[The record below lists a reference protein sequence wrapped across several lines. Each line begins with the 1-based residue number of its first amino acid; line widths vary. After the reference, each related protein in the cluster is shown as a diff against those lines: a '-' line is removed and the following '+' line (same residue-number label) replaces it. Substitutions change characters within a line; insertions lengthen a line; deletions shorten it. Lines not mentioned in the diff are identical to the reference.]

1 MTTKQILLDA
11 DERMN
16 KALEVCRHELTKIH
30 AGRATTGL
38 LDGVKVDY
46 YGTLTPINHVGSV
59 SAPDPR
65 LLIIAPW
72 EKAMLQPIEKAI
84 LAANLG
90 FTPQSDGTVVRIPIA
105 PPNEERRKE
114 LVKLTK
120 KFGEDAKIAVRNVR
134 RDAIEHLKKSEK
146 EEHVSEDERKH
157 AENEAQKLTDAHIKQ
172 VDDLLTQKEKE
183 IMEV

>member
-1 MTTKQILLDA
+1 MTTKQIISDA
-11 DERMN
+11 SERMN
-16 KALEVCRHELTKIH
+16 KALDVCRHELTKIH
-30 AGRATTGL
+30 AGRATTAL

-46 YGTLTPINHVGSV
+46 YGTMTPIAHVGSV
-59 SAPDPR
+59 SAPEPR
-65 LLIIAPW
+65 MLIVSPW

-105 PPNEERRKE
+105 APNEERRKE
-114 LVKLTK
+114 LVKLAK
-120 KFGEDAKIAVRNVR
+120 KFGEEAKIAVRNVR

-146 EEHVSEDERKH
+146 EEHLSEDDRKH
-157 AENEAQKLTDAHIKQ
+157 AETETQKLTDAHIKNI
-172 VDDLLTQKEKE
+172 DDMLTQKEKE